1 MGWRR
6 GCRGALMRGV
16 WAEAAGVAA
25 NRWLHTRNG
34 GSCGGAGAP
43 ETAGG
48 GNERDR
54 QRGAGIVVRR
64 ILTSARDGGGR
75 GSRERRG
82 VGSRGGLDGRTAG
95 GVVERGGSSR
105 EVGGRIRKEGG
116 SGRGAGAALGCGG
129 WMPLSTGCGAAA
141 VVVVKGH
148 GVMAVLTVLMR
159 RLYSVIF
166 VPSAAPGVPRWEGGE
181 VGRFTRAGRGRKKGK
196 TVSPVPPP
204 QSLFAAPNIL
214 LAAPQDVALHQKN
227 SLQYYGCGFNW
238 IN

>member
-95 GVVERGGSSR
+95 GVVERRGGSSGSVDASALFGDLCAECGAGGA
-105 EVGGRIRKEGG
+105 EVGGWGG
-116 SGRGAGAALGCGG
+116 G
-129 WMPLSTGCGAAA
+129 PF
-141 VVVVKGH
+141 
-148 GVMAVLTVLMR
+148 
-159 RLYSVIF
+159 Y
-166 VPSAAPGVPRWEGGE
+166 
-181 VGRFTRAGRGRKKGK
+181 
-196 TVSPVPPP
+196 
-204 QSLFAAPNIL
+204 
-214 LAAPQDVALHQKN
+214 
-227 SLQYYGCGFNW
+227 
-238 IN
+238 